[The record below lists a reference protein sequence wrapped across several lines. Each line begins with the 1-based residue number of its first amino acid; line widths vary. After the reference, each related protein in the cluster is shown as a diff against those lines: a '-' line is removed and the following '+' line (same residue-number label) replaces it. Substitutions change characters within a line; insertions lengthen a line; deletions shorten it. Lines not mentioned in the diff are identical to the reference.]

1 MLKKDTRWRLTAEEA
16 LNHTFFDEEK
26 QDQRN
31 NLFNELSNLDQFYTD
46 KLRSQVEQYKDLAAL
61 KKYAISYIVTTLATD
76 DEKKIPNMIFKALDK
91 DHDGVLSKD
100 DLEKS

>member
-31 NLFNELSNLDQFYTD
+31 NLFNELSNLD
-46 KLRSQVEQYKDLAAL
+46 
-61 KKYAISYIVTTLATD
+61 
-76 DEKKIPNMIFKALDK
+76 
-91 DHDGVLSKD
+91 
-100 DLEKS
+100 